1 MEVSQGLILIVRH
14 SCAIPSH
21 SGSFGGSEKKK
32 DHSDSHT
39 DVSVI
44 QGIGWH
50 VISKT
55 EFPLEKSVLYLVF
68 VKHLES
74 WRS

>member
-14 SCAIPSH
+14 SCVIPSH
-21 SGSFGGSEKKK
+21 SGPVGGSEKRK

-44 QGIGWH
+44 QGIG
-50 VISKT
+50 
-55 EFPLEKSVLYLVF
+55 
-68 VKHLES
+68 
-74 WRS
+74 